1 MKFVAPCLYL
11 FLLTFTF
18 SSCKSKVKVFVT
30 TEEHFTKY
38 VNEKS
43 LPTSPNL
50 SVDITISN
58 DDYPIELALY
68 NDGTFYYMLENL
80 GDGTGT
86 WTFKNGKLRLYAER
100 RLFDMH
106 ILIKALEEEANKV
119 GIEFSDRFG
128 PRFLVMENKNMN

>member
-1 MKFVAPCLYL
+1 
-11 FLLTFTF
+11 
-18 SSCKSKVKVFVT
+18 
-30 TEEHFTKY
+30 
-38 VNEKS
+38 
-43 LPTSPNL
+43 
-50 SVDITISN
+50 
-58 DDYPIELALY
+58 
-68 NDGTFYYMLENL
+68 MLENL

-119 GIEFSDRFG
+119 AIEFSDRFG